1 MTADDFRRL
10 VLGLLDVVEG
20 AHMGHP
26 DFRVNGRIF
35 SSLHDAGANV
45 KLTPEEQA
53 RLMADAPRAF
63 TPASG
68 AWGRHGWTFIDLR
81 VVDAEILGEA
91 ATIAWQLARA
101 MPAVKPR
108 KPAGTTAQ
116 ARDGAVKEATVKRAS
131 VKKAPG
137 KTAERKKAV
146 VKKAAPTV
154 EAAEVDAYIAASDP
168 KVRPILERIRALIRR
183 EAPKASERISYRMP
197 AFFHD
202 GALVY
207 YAPFTHHIGM
217 FPPVKGNAALTRDLA
232 RYRGEKG
239 NLRFPLGEPMPYPLI
254 RRVVRARL
262 AEQMARAAAKAKKA
276 AR

>member
-1 MTADDFRRL
+1 MTANDFRRL

-68 AWGRHGWTFIDLR
+68 AWGRHGWTSIDLGG
-81 VVDAEILGEA
+81 VNAETLGEA

-101 MPAVKPR
+101 LPPAKPR
-108 KPAGTTAQ
+108 NPAAATTK
-116 ARDGAVKEATVKRAS
+116 ARAGAVKGAVRGA
-131 VKKAPG
+131 VKKTP
-137 KTAERKKAV
+137 

-154 EAAEVDAYIAASDP
+154 GAAEVDAYIAASDP